1 VSARQTL
8 PFGSW
13 PTPVTSE
20 IVVAEAI
27 GLSEVRVDAG
37 DLIWAE
43 SRPAEG
49 GRIALVRRDHAG
61 RVLDLLPADQNA
73 RTAVHEY
80 GGGAWW
86 ADRGV
91 VWFCSW
97 SDQRLYRRDPGTGTV
112 EPLTP
117 EPQVPRGD
125 RYADGSVS
133 PGGDWLVC
141 VRERHPAGGRGAADV
156 VNQVIRLAAHAP
168 SDAQVLVSGPDF
180 VAAPRISPDGRRLA
194 WIEWDHPNMP
204 WDGTRL
210 VVRDLETGEDRVV
223 AGGPEESVSEP
234 AWLGEGSLAFISDR
248 NGWWNLYRTDL
259 GDGIVRPLVE
269 LDADIGEPQW
279 VFGGSRYAVLDDG
292 RVVFARW
299 RDGFDGLAVALEDGS
314 VRDLDLPFS
323 VVRSVRAAGPDS
335 VALVAATPVAEKSVS
350 RVRLGAGAD
359 VAGLE
364 TIRAPR
370 DLGDLGVDVELLS
383 RPEPIQFP
391 SADGRTAFGLF
402 YPPQNPAEQAPP
414 GELPP
419 LLVAIHGGPTS
430 CARPELDLGLQ
441 YWTSRGF
448 AVVDVNYG
456 GSTGF
461 GRAYRE
467 LLRGSWGIVDVE
479 DCIAAAGWLASQRRV
494 AGGRLAIRGGSA
506 GGFTTL
512 AALARP
518 DTEFSAGADYFGV
531 ADLEAL
537 ATETHKFES
546 RYLDSLIGPYPQDR
560 EVYRERSPIEHVD
573 DFTRPLIV
581 LQGLEDEVVPP
592 NQATMIVEALKRKQ
606 VPVAYVEFPGEQH
619 GFRRAASIRR
629 AADSELSFYGQIF
642 GFELPTAEG
651 IEPVEILRGASS
663 PT

>member
-1 VSARQTL
+1 MAEL
-8 PFGSW
+8 AFGSW
-13 PTPVTSE
+13 PTPITSE
-20 IVVAEAI
+20 VVVAEAI
-27 GLSEVRVDAG
+27 GLSEVRLDGADV
-37 DLIWAE
+37 IWAE

-49 GRIALVRRDHAG
+49 GRIALVRRGGDG
-61 RVLDLLPADQNA
+61 RVLDLLPEGQNA

-97 SDQRLYRRDPGTGTV
+97 ADQRLYRRDPETGAV

-117 EPQVPRGD
+117 EPEVPRGD

-133 PGGDWLVC
+133 PDGEWMVC
-141 VRERHPAGGRGAADV
+141 VREHHPADGSGAADV
-156 VNQVIRLAAHAP
+156 TNQIVRLRAHEP
-168 SDAQVLVSGPDF
+168 SEPEVLVSGPDF
-180 VAAPRISPDGRRLA
+180 VSSPRISPDGSRLC

-204 WDGTRL
+204 WDSTRL
-210 VVRDLETGEDRVV
+210 VVRDLDSGEDRVL
-223 AGGPEESVSEP
+223 AGGGEESVSEP
-234 AWLGEGSLAFISDR
+234 QWLAEDSLAFISDS
-248 NGWWNLYRTDL
+248 NGWWNLYRVDPTAE
-259 GDGIVRPLVE
+259 GGVSALVTI
-269 LDADIGEPQW
+269 DADIGEPQW
-279 VFGGSRYAVLDDG
+279 VFGGSRYAALPDG

-299 RDGFDGLAVALEDGS
+299 RGGFDGLAVQLPDGTVTDLE
-314 VRDLDLPFS
+314 LPFTL
-323 VVRSVRAAGPDS
+323 VRSLRASGPDS
-335 VALVAATPVAEKSVS
+335 VVVVAATPVAEKSVA
-350 RVRLGAGAD
+350 RIHLGPAGPGAQ
-359 VAGLE
+359 VGKVE

-370 DLGDLGVDVELLS
+370 DLDDLGVDTGLLS
-383 RPEPIQFP
+383 RPESIEFP
-391 SADGRTAFGLF
+391 SAGGRTAYALF
-402 YPPQNPAEQAPP
+402 YPPCNPAAQPP
-414 GELPP
+414 EGERPP

-461 GRAYRE
+461 GRSYRE
-467 LLRGSWGIVDVE
+467 LLRGAWGIVDVE
-479 DCIAAAGWLASQRRV
+479 DCLAAARWLGEQGRADP
-494 AGGRLAIRGGSA
+494 GRLAIRGGSA

-518 DTEFSAGADYFGV
+518 DTPFAAGADYFGV

-546 RYLDSLIGPYPQDR
+546 RYLDSLIGPYPEDR
-560 EVYRERSPIEHVD
+560 QVYRERSPIDHVAE
-573 DFTRPLIV
+573 FSRPLIV

-592 NQATMIVEALKRKQ
+592 NQATMIVDALKRKQ

-629 AADSELSFYGQIF
+629 ALDSELSFYSQIF
-642 GFELPTAEG
+642 GFDLPAEEG
-651 IEPVEILRGASS
+651 IEPVEIYRAVQ
-663 PT
+663 P